1 MENNIVK
8 NEGYNYYYGV
18 KDNPDLMQWMR
29 DIDDNINYAIK
40 NIQGIRGRVDS
51 IEDAVEEH
59 ANAININA
67 DVLDGTRSA
76 MGWLSIVLGMAT
88 GLSLLIGCIAMD
100 MSEKNADDIELVRR
114 LAYEACRKA
123 GVEVEVKEKEE

>member
-1 MENNIVK
+1 
-8 NEGYNYYYGV
+8 
-18 KDNPDLMQWMR
+18 
-29 DIDDNINYAIK
+29 
-40 NIQGIRGRVDS
+40 
-51 IEDAVEEH
+51 
-59 ANAININA
+59 
-67 DVLDGTRSA
+67 